1 MWRSHDLFISL
12 RGREI
17 ALGTRTSLIDI
28 EGMPAALR
36 ILAPG
41 ILAMI
46 AFAANSVLARFA
58 LVDGGS
64 GAWSFT
70 LIRLISGALALALLA
85 RLRLRNAGSW
95 KGAASLL
102 IYVAGFSYA
111 YLALGAGFGALVLF
125 AMVQF
130 TMVGWAL
137 RSGERLS
144 ALQWTGLAAAFAALI
159 WLLSPSLSAP
169 SSGVAILSMTAAG
182 IGWGAYSLIGR
193 SSKSPTRDT
202 AGNFL
207 RASFIALLLSPLVLM
222 PHPEAIPGETA
233 IAAALASGVI
243 TSGLGYAIWYSVL
256 PALGRAQAG
265 ILQLSV
271 PAIAALGG
279 VLFLSEPLTF
289 RLALSAAII
298 LAGVGIATLRRK

>member
-1 MWRSHDLFISL
+1 
-12 RGREI
+12 
-17 ALGTRTSLIDI
+17 
-28 EGMPAALR
+28 MPSTLR
-36 ILAPG
+36 ILLLG
-41 ILAMI
+41 SLAMI

-58 LVDGGS
+58 LVDGAS

-70 LIRLISGALALALLA
+70 LIRLLSGAIALGLLV
-85 RLRLRNAGSW
+85 RLKVKSTGSW

-125 AMVQF
+125 AVVQF

-137 RSGERLS
+137 KSSERLS
-144 ALQWTGLAAAFAALI
+144 ALQWAGLIAAFGALV

-169 SSGVAILSMTAAG
+169 SSGFAILAMMAAG
-182 IGWGAYSLIGR
+182 MGWGAYSLIGR
-193 SSKSPTRDT
+193 SSKAPTRDT

-207 RASFIALLLSPLVLM
+207 RASLIALLLTPLVFVTQ
-222 PHPEAIPGETA
+222 PEAMPGNTA
-233 IAAALASGVI
+233 IAAALASGII
-243 TSGLGYAIWYSVL
+243 TSGIGYAIWYGVL

-265 ILQLSV
+265 ILQLTV

-279 VLFLSEPLTF
+279 VLFLSEPLTL

-298 LAGVGIATLRRK
+298 LTGVGLATLRRKPR

>member
-1 MWRSHDLFISL
+1 M
-12 RGREI
+12 
-17 ALGTRTSLIDI
+17 
-28 EGMPAALR
+28 MPSTLR
-36 ILAPG
+36 ILLLG
-41 ILAMI
+41 SLAMI

-58 LVDGGS
+58 LVDGAS

-70 LIRLISGALALALLA
+70 LIRLISGALALALLV
-85 RLRLRNAGSW
+85 RLKVKGTGSW
-95 KGAASLL
+95 TGAASLL

-125 AMVQF
+125 AVVQF

-137 RSGERLS
+137 KSGERLS
-144 ALQWTGLAAAFAALI
+144 PLQWAGLIAAFGALV

-169 SSGVAILSMTAAG
+169 SSGLAILSMMAAG
-182 IGWGAYSLIGR
+182 MGWGAYSLIGR
-193 SSKSPTRDT
+193 SSKAPTRDT

-207 RASFIALLLSPLVLM
+207 RASLIALLLTPLVFVTQ
-222 PHPEAIPGETA
+222 PEAMPGNTA
-233 IAAALASGVI
+233 IAAALASGII
-243 TSGLGYAIWYSVL
+243 TYGLGYAIWYGVL

-265 ILQLSV
+265 ILQLTV

-279 VLFLSEPLTF
+279 VLFLSEPLTL

-298 LAGVGIATLRRK
+298 LGGVGLAILRQKPR

>member
-1 MWRSHDLFISL
+1 
-12 RGREI
+12 
-17 ALGTRTSLIDI
+17 
-28 EGMPAALR
+28 MPSTLR
-36 ILAPG
+36 ILLLG
-41 ILAMI
+41 SLAMI

-70 LIRLISGALALALLA
+70 LIRLISGALALSFLV

-95 KGAASLL
+95 KGAVSLL

-111 YLALGAGFGALVLF
+111 YLALGAGFGALILF
-125 AMVQF
+125 AFVQF

-137 RSGERLS
+137 KCGERLS
-144 ALQWTGLAAAFAALI
+144 ALQWAGLIAAFGALV

-169 SSGVAILSMTAAG
+169 SSGFAILAMMAAG
-182 IGWGAYSLIGR
+182 MGWGAYSLIGR
-193 SSKSPTRDT
+193 SGKAPTRDT

-207 RASFIALLLSPLVLM
+207 RASLIALLLTPLVFVTQ
-222 PHPEAIPGETA
+222 PEAMPGNTA
-233 IAAALASGVI
+233 IAAALASGII
-243 TSGLGYAIWYSVL
+243 TSGIGYAIWYSVL
-256 PALGRAQAG
+256 PARGRAQAG
-265 ILQLSV
+265 ILQLTV

-279 VLFLSEPLTF
+279 VLFLSEPLTL

-298 LAGVGIATLRRK
+298 LGGVGLANLRRK

>member
-1 MWRSHDLFISL
+1 
-12 RGREI
+12 
-17 ALGTRTSLIDI
+17 
-28 EGMPAALR
+28 MPSTLR
-36 ILAPG
+36 ILVLG
-41 ILAMI
+41 SLAMI

-58 LVDGGS
+58 LVDGAS

-70 LIRLISGALALALLA
+70 LIRLISGALALALLV
-85 RLRLRNAGSW
+85 RLKVKGTGSW

-102 IYVAGFSYA
+102 VYVAGFSYA

-125 AMVQF
+125 AVVQF

-137 RSGERLS
+137 KTGERLS
-144 ALQWTGLAAAFAALI
+144 ALQWAGLMAAFGALV

-169 SSGVAILSMTAAG
+169 SSGFAILAMIAAG

-193 SSKSPTRDT
+193 SSKAPTRDT

-207 RASFIALLLSPLVLM
+207 RASLIALLLTPLVFVTQ
-222 PHPEAIPGETA
+222 PEAMPGDTA
-233 IAAALASGVI
+233 IAAALASGII
-243 TSGLGYAIWYSVL
+243 TSGIGYAIWYGVL

-265 ILQLSV
+265 ILQLTV

-279 VLFLSEPLTF
+279 VLCLSEPLTL

-298 LAGVGIATLRRK
+298 LGGVGLAILRRKPR

>member
-1 MWRSHDLFISL
+1 
-12 RGREI
+12 
-17 ALGTRTSLIDI
+17 
-28 EGMPAALR
+28 MPSAFR
-36 ILAPG
+36 ILLLG
-41 ILAMI
+41 SLAMI

-58 LVDGGS
+58 LVDGAS

-70 LIRLISGALALALLA
+70 LIRLISGALALALLV
-85 RLRLRNAGSW
+85 RLKMKGTGSW

-125 AMVQF
+125 SVVQF

-137 RSGERLS
+137 KSGERLS
-144 ALQWTGLAAAFAALI
+144 ALQWAGLIAAFGALV
-159 WLLSPSLSAP
+159 WLLSPSLNTP
-169 SSGVAILSMTAAG
+169 SSGLAILAMMAAG
-182 IGWGAYSLIGR
+182 MGWGAYSLIGR
-193 SSKSPTRDT
+193 SSKAPTRDT

-207 RASFIALLLSPLVLM
+207 RASLIALLLTPLVFVTQ
-222 PHPEAIPGETA
+222 PEAMPGNTA
-233 IAAALASGVI
+233 IAAALASGII
-243 TSGLGYAIWYSVL
+243 TSGMGYAIWYGVL

-265 ILQLSV
+265 ILQLTV

-279 VLFLSEPLTF
+279 VLFLSEPLTL

-298 LAGVGIATLRRK
+298 LGGVGLATLRRKPR

>member
-1 MWRSHDLFISL
+1 
-12 RGREI
+12 
-17 ALGTRTSLIDI
+17 
-28 EGMPAALR
+28 MPSTLR
-36 ILAPG
+36 ILLLG
-41 ILAMI
+41 SLAMI

-58 LVDGGS
+58 LVDGAS

-70 LIRLISGALALALLA
+70 LIRLISGALALALLV
-85 RLRLRNAGSW
+85 RLKVKGTGSW

-125 AMVQF
+125 AVVQF

-137 RSGERLS
+137 KSGERLS
-144 ALQWTGLAAAFAALI
+144 ALQWAGLIAAFGALV
-159 WLLSPSLSAP
+159 WLLSPSLNTP
-169 SSGVAILSMTAAG
+169 SSGLAILAMMAAG
-182 IGWGAYSLIGR
+182 MGWAAYSLIGR
-193 SSKSPTRDT
+193 SSKAPTRDT

-207 RASFIALLLSPLVLM
+207 RASLIALLLTPLVFVT
-222 PHPEAIPGETA
+222 HPEAMPGNTA

-243 TSGLGYAIWYSVL
+243 TSGFGYAIWYGVL

-265 ILQLSV
+265 ILQLTV

-279 VLFLSEPLTF
+279 VLFLGEPLTL

-298 LAGVGIATLRRK
+298 LGGVGLATLRQKPR

>member
-1 MWRSHDLFISL
+1 
-12 RGREI
+12 
-17 ALGTRTSLIDI
+17 
-28 EGMPAALR
+28 MPSTLR
-36 ILAPG
+36 ILLLG
-41 ILAMI
+41 SLAMI

-58 LVDGGS
+58 LVDGAS

-70 LIRLISGALALALLA
+70 LIRLISGALALALLV
-85 RLRLRNAGSW
+85 RLKVKGTGSW
-95 KGAASLL
+95 KGAVSLL

-125 AMVQF
+125 AVVQF

-137 RSGERLS
+137 KSGERLS
-144 ALQWTGLAAAFAALI
+144 ALQWAGLIAAFGALV

-169 SSGVAILSMTAAG
+169 SSGFAILAMIAAG

-193 SSKSPTRDT
+193 SSKAPTRDT

-207 RASFIALLLSPLVLM
+207 RASLIALLLTPLVFVTQ
-222 PHPEAIPGETA
+222 PEAMPGDTA
-233 IAAALASGVI
+233 IAAALASGII
-243 TSGLGYAIWYSVL
+243 TSGIGYAIWYGVL

-265 ILQLSV
+265 ILQLTV

-279 VLFLSEPLTF
+279 VLCLSEPLTL

-298 LAGVGIATLRRK
+298 LGGVGLAILRRKPR

>member
-1 MWRSHDLFISL
+1 MLTNSQP
-12 RGREI
+12 
-17 ALGTRTSLIDI
+17 
-28 EGMPAALR
+28 MPSTLR
-36 ILAPG
+36 ILLLG
-41 ILAMI
+41 SLAMI

-58 LVDGGS
+58 LVDGAS

-70 LIRLISGALALALLA
+70 LIRLISGALALALLV
-85 RLRLRNAGSW
+85 RLKVKGTGSW
-95 KGAASLL
+95 KGAVSLL

-125 AMVQF
+125 AVVQF

-137 RSGERLS
+137 KSGERLS
-144 ALQWTGLAAAFAALI
+144 ALQWAGLIAAFGALV

-169 SSGVAILSMTAAG
+169 SSGFAILAMMAAG
-182 IGWGAYSLIGR
+182 MGWGAYSLIGR
-193 SSKSPTRDT
+193 SSKAPTRDT

-207 RASFIALLLSPLVLM
+207 RASLIALLLTPLIFFAL
-222 PHPEAIPGETA
+222 PEARPGNTA
-233 IAAALASGVI
+233 IAAALASGII
-243 TSGLGYAIWYSVL
+243 TSGVGYAIWYGVL

-265 ILQLSV
+265 ILQLTV

-279 VLFLSEPLTF
+279 VLFLSEPLTL

-298 LAGVGIATLRRK
+298 LGGVGLATLRRKPR

>member
-1 MWRSHDLFISL
+1 
-12 RGREI
+12 
-17 ALGTRTSLIDI
+17 
-28 EGMPAALR
+28 MPSAFR
-36 ILAPG
+36 ILLLG
-41 ILAMI
+41 SLAMI

-58 LVDGGS
+58 LVDGAS

-70 LIRLISGALALALLA
+70 LIRLISGALALALLV
-85 RLRLRNAGSW
+85 RLKMKGTGSW

-125 AMVQF
+125 AVVQF

-137 RSGERLS
+137 KSGERLS
-144 ALQWTGLAAAFAALI
+144 ALQWAGLIAAFGALV
-159 WLLSPSLSAP
+159 WLLSPSLNTP
-169 SSGVAILSMTAAG
+169 SSGLAILAMMAAG
-182 IGWGAYSLIGR
+182 MGWGAYSLIGR
-193 SSKSPTRDT
+193 SSKAPTRDT

-207 RASFIALLLSPLVLM
+207 RASLIALLLTPLVFVTQ
-222 PHPEAIPGETA
+222 PEAMPGNTA
-233 IAAALASGVI
+233 IAAALASGII
-243 TSGLGYAIWYSVL
+243 TSGIGYVIWYGVL

-265 ILQLSV
+265 ILQLTV

-279 VLFLSEPLTF
+279 VLFLSEPLTL

-298 LAGVGIATLRRK
+298 LGGVGLATLRRKPR

>member
-1 MWRSHDLFISL
+1 
-12 RGREI
+12 
-17 ALGTRTSLIDI
+17 
-28 EGMPAALR
+28 MPSTLR
-36 ILAPG
+36 ILLLG
-41 ILAMI
+41 SLAMI

-58 LVDGGS
+58 LVDGAS

-70 LIRLISGALALALLA
+70 LIRLLSGALSLALLV
-85 RLRLRNAGSW
+85 RLKVKSTGSW

-125 AMVQF
+125 AVVQF

-137 RSGERLS
+137 KSSERLS
-144 ALQWTGLAAAFAALI
+144 ALQWAGLIAAFGALV

-169 SSGVAILSMTAAG
+169 SSGFAILAMMAAG
-182 IGWGAYSLIGR
+182 MGWGAYSLIGR
-193 SSKSPTRDT
+193 SSKAPTRDT

-207 RASFIALLLSPLVLM
+207 RASLIALLLTPIVFVTQPESM
-222 PHPEAIPGETA
+222 PGNTA
-233 IAAALASGVI
+233 IAAALASGII
-243 TSGLGYAIWYSVL
+243 TSGIGYAIWYGVL

-265 ILQLSV
+265 ILQLTV

-279 VLFLSEPLTF
+279 VLFLSEPLTL

-298 LAGVGIATLRRK
+298 LTGVGLATLRRKPR

>member
-1 MWRSHDLFISL
+1 MLTNSQPMHS
-12 RGREI
+12 
-17 ALGTRTSLIDI
+17 T
-28 EGMPAALR
+28 LR
-36 ILAPG
+36 ILLLG
-41 ILAMI
+41 SLAMI

-58 LVDGGS
+58 LVDGAS

-70 LIRLISGALALALLA
+70 LIRLISGALALGLLV
-85 RLRLRNAGSW
+85 RLKVKGTGSW
-95 KGAASLL
+95 KGAVSLL

-125 AMVQF
+125 AVVQF

-137 RSGERLS
+137 KSGERLS
-144 ALQWTGLAAAFAALI
+144 ALQWAGLVAAFGTLV

-169 SSGVAILSMTAAG
+169 SSGLAILSMMAAG
-182 IGWGAYSLIGR
+182 MVWGAYSLIGR
-193 SSKSPTRDT
+193 SSKAPTRDT

-207 RASFIALLLSPLVLM
+207 RASLIALLLTPLVFVTQ
-222 PHPEAIPGETA
+222 PEAMPGNTA
-233 IAAALASGVI
+233 IAAALASGII
-243 TSGLGYAIWYSVL
+243 TSGIGYAIWYGVL

-265 ILQLSV
+265 ILQLTV

-279 VLFLSEPLTF
+279 VLFLSEPLTL

-298 LAGVGIATLRRK
+298 LTGVGLATLRRKPR